1 MKKYQNIGVKFLV
14 FSCLILFFS
23 MAKNQQEEARPVWG
37 VAFGYNQMN
46 DYYHLVAY
54 QKIGENL
61 VNKRIL
67 RRDEFI
73 YYFSGFYPSKYNP
86 KRINYFDKY
95 DIWGGI
101 FVDSVYGDKIPYC
114 PALDSLWKVRYSEF
128 PALDGTEH
136 FGWSNDKL
144 NPSPA
149 QMQYLR
155 ERYHIKD
162 INNEY
167 IFDENFIQLLKD
179 VTDSLWIQN
188 YKAIGW

>member
-1 MKKYQNIGVKFLV
+1 
-14 FSCLILFFS
+14 
-23 MAKNQQEEARPVWG
+23 
-37 VAFGYNQMN
+37 MN
-46 DYYHLVAY
+46 EYYHLVAY

-101 FVDSVYGDKIPYC
+101 YVDSVYGDKIPYC

-128 PALDGTEH
+128 PAMGGEEP
-136 FGWSNDKL
+136 FGWSNEKL
-144 NPSPA
+144 NPSPG
-149 QMQYLR
+149 QMAYLR

-167 IFDENFIQLLKD
+167 IFDENFIQLLRD
-179 VTDSLWIQN
+179 MTDSLWIQN
-188 YKAIGW
+188 YKSIH